1 MVPPPG
7 DANRLPPNV
16 IPFPVSAIHRVHP
29 PTPRRRLPPPP
40 VRVVLVALLG
50 ALLGVAVS
58 WLAATW
64 YEMHRVSHRIGR
76 IPGAFSQPEAER
88 PSRPASAAGSVNVLI
103 AGLDGERKT
112 GLVLGSRTD
121 AIIVLH
127 LDADRT
133 RVWLT
138 SIPRDS
144 WVTLPGFGENK
155 LNAAYPIGG
164 PSLLVRTVEQLT
176 GIRMD
181 HLVVIDWTGFRR
193 LTDGVGGVAVSLGAR
208 TRSLPDSTP
217 ARVAYHMS
225 GPVALDYVRDGATPA
240 AGDLDRIHRQQHYLR
255 ALIGQVLERRLLT
268 DPSALRALAAGI
280 GDAVRVD
287 SGLTASQ
294 MLSLAASVQ
303 RLTVDDVGF
312 LTAPVT
318 GVAQEGEA
326 SVARYD
332 HRLGDRL
339 WRAMASDSMP
349 AFVAEHPELVT
360 AAHVR

>member
-1 MVPPPG
+1 
-7 DANRLPPNV
+7 
-16 IPFPVSAIHRVHP
+16 
-29 PTPRRRLPPPP
+29 
-40 VRVVLVALLG
+40 VVLVALLG

-88 PSRPASAAGSVNVLI
+88 PSRPASAAGSMNVLI

-127 LDADRT
+127 LDADRS
-133 RVWLT
+133 RAWLT

-144 WVTLPGFGENK
+144 WVTLPGFGQNK
-155 LNAAYPIGG
+155 VNAAYPIGG
-164 PSLLVRTVEQLT
+164 PSLFVRTVEQLT

-208 TRSLPDSTP
+208 TRSLPDSTR
-217 ARVAYHMS
+217 ASVAYHMS
-225 GPVALDYVRDGATPA
+225 GPVALDYVRERATLP
-240 AGDLDRIHRQQHYLR
+240 AGDLDRVHRQQHYLR
-255 ALIGQVLERRLLT
+255 ALIGQMLERRLLT
-268 DPSALRALAAGI
+268 DATALRALATGI

-287 SGLTASQ
+287 SGFTTSQ
-294 MLSLAASVQ
+294 MLSLAASMQ
-303 RLTVDDVGF
+303 RLTADDVTF

-318 GVAQEGEA
+318 GVGQEGEA
-326 SVARYD
+326 TVGRFD
-332 HRLGDRL
+332 KPLGDHL
-339 WRAMASDSMP
+339 WHAMASDSMP
-349 AFVAEHPELVT
+349 AFLAEHPELVT
-360 AAHVR
+360 AQHVR